1 MHLDHPLIDLISAK
15 IREAE
20 ARGEFDNLAG
30 AGKPLDL
37 SDADAD
43 FLARALKDSDA
54 VPEFVLLRRQL
65 EELRAEL
72 PNLPVSER
80 KDVLRK
86 IAELEPKIELAKQAW
101 TR

>member
-1 MHLDHPLIDLISAK
+1 MDHPLIDLISAK

>member
-1 MHLDHPLIDLISAK
+1 MDHPLIDLISAQ
-15 IREAE
+15 IRDAE

-43 FLARALKDSDA
+43 FLARALKENDA
-54 VPEFVLLRRQL
+54 VPEFVLLHKQL

-80 KDVLRK
+80 KEVLRK
-86 IAELEPKIELAKQAW
+86 IAELEPKMELAKQAW

>member
-1 MHLDHPLIDLISAK
+1 MDHPLIDLISAK

-86 IAELEPKIELAKQAW
+86 IAELEPKIELAKQTW